1 MKLWSRNFILVSL
14 GNFLMYNAFYMLL
27 PILPLYLANELHASE
42 SMIGTI
48 LSLYTIAALVTRPI
62 AGFWLDKV
70 ARHPKV
76 YLSPTKFNVHFRYL
90 KTKPLLLP
98 GLKNAAIGG
107 IIKYS

>member
-1 MKLWSRNFILVSL
+1 MRICD
-14 GNFLMYNAFYMLL
+14 AQ
-27 PILPLYLANELHASE
+27 
-42 SMIGTI
+42 
-48 LSLYTIAALVTRPI
+48 
-62 AGFWLDKV
+62 WLDKV

-98 GLKNAAIGG
+98 NIKNAAIGG